1 MLKRRDEDLNKKV
14 AVINDMSGIGK
25 CSLTVAIPILSCL
38 NVQPCPFP
46 TALLSSQ
53 TGYPYFSF
61 LDFTDEMINYKE
73 AWNKLNVK
81 FDAIYTGFL
90 GSERQIDIVSE
101 FILEHKESLI
111 IVDPVMGDHGS
122 MYKTYTEGMCNKI
135 KHLVQNA
142 YIVTPNATESCI
154 LTGKDYESNKNNL
167 QFFKERA
174 IEISNMGPEK
184 VVITGIV
191 NDDMIYN
198 LAYNKKN
205 NEFFTVSC
213 DYNHKSFSG
222 TGDMFTSILC
232 GMLLNDYD
240 MKLSVEKATNF
251 IHKAIDYTG
260 LFETNP
266 NDGVMFEKF
275 LGELIL

>member
-25 CSLTVAIPILSCL
+25 CSLTVAIPIISCL

-61 LDFTDEMINYKE
+61 LDFTDEMIRYKE
-73 AWNKLNVK
+73 AWNKLKVK

-111 IVDPVMGDHGS
+111 IVDPVMGDHGL
-122 MYKTYTEGMCNKI
+122 MYKTYTKEMCDKM
-135 KHLVQNA
+135 KHLVECA
-142 YIVTPNATESCI
+142 HIVTPNATESCI
-154 LTGKDYESNKNNL
+154 LTGKDYEENKNNL
-167 QFFKERA
+167 EFFKERA
-174 IEISNMGPEK
+174 MEIAAMGPEK

-191 NDDMIYN
+191 QDNTIHN
-198 LAYNKKN
+198 LAYDKKN

-213 DYNHKSFSG
+213 EYNHRSFSG
-222 TGDMFTSILC
+222 TGDMFASILC
-232 GMLLNDYD
+232 GMLLNNFN
-240 MKLSVEKATNF
+240 MKVSVEKATNF
-251 IHKAIDYTG
+251 IHKAIEYTAQ
-260 LFETNP
+260 FETNP
-266 NDGVMFEKF
+266 NEGVMFEKF